1 MGQIFHFPVQPTSY
15 PNQSSDL
22 ATADCVLLLAMRWWV
37 EDYKAGVD
45 PVPRLQVALEN
56 AGATEAA
63 FSIDSLMSIVARTGR
78 RPIAVHCPRCPNL
91 SGDEKQLLHA
101 ASLTQACNGTL
112 AGKSLRTA
120 LLSAEGAAFAVGA
133 LEGIGELF
141 GNARLFFARLAT
153 PGLTLDD
160 DADLEAWA
168 PALH

>member
-1 MGQIFHFPVQPTSY
+1 MGQIISFPAQPTPY
-15 PNQSSDL
+15 PSLATEL

-37 EDYKAGVD
+37 EDYKAGAD
-45 PVPRLQVALEN
+45 PVPRLQQALEN

-112 AGKSLRTA
+112 ACKALRTA

-141 GNARLFFARLAT
+141 GAARLFFARLAS
-153 PGLTLDD
+153 PSLALDD
-160 DADLEAWA
+160 DDLEAWA